1 MSSSE
6 ALYTRIW
13 VRVERLVA
21 VTHRKQLSNWV
32 WIIVGIVQA
41 ESIALSQIATHIPW
55 EIEAESRVTRI
66 RRWLQNSRVDVWA
79 FYEPIL
85 ATALQGWR
93 AVKAEIILDGVSVF
107 GDRLQIFRLSLR
119 HGNRAIPLTW
129 VVMCGKGLTQAERLE
144 AMLTRA
150 ASFLKPR
157 VKRIVFSAD
166 RGFRDCDWAQLCVK
180 LGWHYDIRVTCNTYV
195 TLADGHRCRID
206 ELNVKPGRR
215 RYFQQV
221 QLTQTAKLRTNL
233 SLTWTQEQ
241 AKHKPEL
248 LAVISDRPACRTRLS
263 EYGERM
269 DIEQS
274 FRDDKSGGFDMA
286 HTRLQHPE
294 RLERLLLALA
304 IATLWCHELGEFV
317 LDIGESARRQIDPGP
332 TRQLSLFQ
340 LGLRWLKRALS
351 TALLSLPPLR
361 LRLRPIK
368 LPPVVNST

>member
-1 MSSSE
+1 MSSSQ
-6 ALYTRIW
+6 ALYTRIKSK
-13 VRVERLVA
+13 VEPLVA
-21 VTHRKQLSNWV
+21 VTNRKQLMNWI
-32 WIIVGIVQA
+32 WIIVGILQA

-55 EIEAESRVTRI
+55 EVEAESRVTTI
-66 RRWLQNSRVDVWA
+66 RRWLQNVKVDVWA

-85 ATALQGWR
+85 TVALQGWR
-93 AVKAEIILDGVSVF
+93 AVNAEIILDGVSVF
-107 GDRLQIFRLSLR
+107 ADRLQIFRLSLR

-129 VVMCGKGLTQAERLE
+129 TVMSGKGLTQAERLE

-150 ASFLKPR
+150 AIFLKPR
-157 VKRIVFSAD
+157 VKRIIFSAD
-166 RGFRDCDWAQLCVK
+166 RGFRDCDWAQLCLK
-180 LGWHYDIRVTCNTYV
+180 LGWHYDIRVTHNTYV
-195 TLADGHRCRID
+195 TLENGRNCRID
-206 ELNVKPGRR
+206 ELKVAPGRR

-221 QLTQTAKLRTNL
+221 QLTQANKLVTNL
-233 SLTWTQEQ
+233 SLTWTEGD
-241 AKHKPEL
+241 AKQKPEL
-248 LAVISDRPACRTRLS
+248 LAVISDRPACPTRLS

-274 FRDDKSGGFDMA
+274 FRDDKSAGFDMA

-317 LDIGESARRQIDPGP
+317 LASGESARRQIDPGP

-351 TALLSLPPLR
+351 TALLPLPPLR
-361 LRLRPIK
+361 LCLRPIK
-368 LPPVVNST
+368 LAPLINSG